1 MKGRLPFL
9 LLGLVIFATAALS
22 LVASRSLRQEETLA
36 QRQLQELAAGA
47 AHGVASRLD
56 QRLGSELDQL
66 RNGMADA
73 VAARGDLQL
82 IRSLAARIESSRPL
96 VSDVFLYMDPWGFV
110 WPTEA
115 AGDGVLTGARAALL
129 AELRR
134 LTAAPLSRDGR
145 LAFTLDG
152 TSYLF
157 ASLDERKGFFVGCAL
172 DPTALSE
179 LVVDTVKDAGGGGV
193 ALGVEG
199 RGLVVRPWGDDD
211 EGVIVRDSLGQQREA
226 GRGTADSRQEPLLV
240 RPLPAPLTDMRLF
253 AYAQDP
259 EAAHRTVALRVQLYG
274 WGIVMLALGI
284 VGGAAWLLAETR
296 AEIQRAR
303 AGRDFAIGV
312 SHDLRTPIASMR
324 ILAESLYLGHV
335 PDPARQS
342 EFLHTIMEECERLS
356 QLTERV
362 LFLFR
367 FGQDAM
373 HYHLREGDVN
383 RTVRAVVEA
392 FGARYLVSGQV
403 PGSAGV
409 PDVRLQIAGP
419 LPPVRFDDAAVQQI
433 LLNLLDNAAKYGR
446 PDPAPAD
453 GRIPVTV
460 EVQTVEHRHRGW
472 RRRRWVRIAVC
483 DRGRGL
489 TRAEQRKVFR
499 RFYRAAESR
508 RDHVAGLGLGL
519 SVCRHAA
526 RAHGGWMEVRSE
538 PGKGCAFIL
547 YLPVLADR
555 ATATT
560 EGAA

>member
-36 QRQLQELAAGA
+36 QRQLQELVAGTVRAAA
-47 AHGVASRLD
+47 ARID
-56 QRLGSELDQL
+56 QRLGDELDQL

-73 VAARGDLQL
+73 VAARGDLHL
-82 IRSLAARIESSRPL
+82 IRSLAARIEASRPL
-96 VSDVFLYMDPWGFV
+96 VADVYLYMNPWGFV
-110 WPTEA
+110 WPTEETTDA
-115 AGDGVLTGARAALL
+115 APSNTRAALL

-134 LTAAPLSRDGR
+134 LTVAPLSGDGT
-145 LAFTLDG
+145 LAFTLEG

-157 ASLDERKGFFVGCAL
+157 ASLDDHKGFYVGCAL
-172 DPTALSE
+172 APSPLEA
-179 LVVDTVKDAGGGGV
+179 LVVAALQDAGGGGV

-199 RGLVVRPWGDDD
+199 RGLFVQPWADE
-211 EGVIVRDSLGQQREA
+211 EGVIVRDSLGQEREA
-226 GRGTADSRQEPLLV
+226 GHGTVESRQDPLLV

-259 EAAHRTVALRVQLYG
+259 EAARRTVALRVQLYG

-284 VGGAAWLLAETR
+284 VGGAAWLLAEAR

-335 PDPARQS
+335 PDPGRQR

-373 HYHLREGDVN
+373 HYHLRDGDVG
-383 RTVRAVVEA
+383 RTARAVVEA
-392 FGARYLVSGQV
+392 FAARYFVSGQV
-403 PGSAGV
+403 PGATGV
-409 PDVRLQIAGP
+409 PDVRLEIAES
-419 LPPVRFDDAAVQQI
+419 LPPVRLDDAAVQQV

-460 EVQTVEHRHRGW
+460 AVGTVVKRQRGW
-472 RRRRWVRIAVC
+472 RRRRWVRIAVR
-483 DRGRGL
+483 DQGRGL

-519 SVCRHAA
+519 SVCQHAA
-526 RAHGGWMEVRSE
+526 RAHGGWMEVLSE
-538 PGKGCAFIL
+538 PGQGCSFVL

-555 ATATT
+555 TATT
-560 EGAA
+560 GGGDA